1 MYDEWDE
8 IENQLNQLSNLA
20 NEKKEI
26 FQKKTDIKEYNLNK
40 KKDDKMEQLNKTINN
55 DIVPKPSSLRVSTI
69 TALSSLSTSI
79 DLSVVNKYLEI
90 NEFISLIDPGGN
102 DPVRG
107 TLKKKSNKVTKK
119 KKMFFNQTTVIV
131 QLDKDKKVNV
141 KIFSN
146 GNIQMTGLKSEKD
159 GIVVCNTLKKELLN
173 TSGLIDNEIK
183 YAIPFK
189 KELIIKDINIVL
201 INSDYFCG
209 YKIKRDVLHKIIV
222 TNYKLFSSYE
232 PCIYPGVNTK
242 FFWNKSNVL
251 QDGICKCTKKCLG
264 KGSGDGD
271 GDCKKITVSVFQSGN
286 VIITGAR
293 NIEQINDAYNFIN
306 NIFESNYQVLKKINN
321 PYLDIYQENI
331 SDKIIMVPKK
341 NIR

>member
-1 MYDEWDE
+1 
-8 IENQLNQLSNLA
+8 
-20 NEKKEI
+20 
-26 FQKKTDIKEYNLNK
+26 
-40 KKDDKMEQLNKTINN
+40 
-55 DIVPKPSSLRVSTI
+55 
-69 TALSSLSTSI
+69 
-79 DLSVVNKYLEI
+79 
-90 NEFISLIDPGGN
+90 
-102 DPVRG
+102 
-107 TLKKKSNKVTKK
+107 
-119 KKMFFNQTTVIV
+119 MFFNQTTVIV

>member
-119 KKMFFNQTTVIV
+119 KK
-131 QLDKDKKVNV
+131 
-141 KIFSN
+141 
-146 GNIQMTGLKSEKD
+146 
-159 GIVVCNTLKKELLN
+159 
-173 TSGLIDNEIK
+173 
-183 YAIPFK
+183 
-189 KELIIKDINIVL
+189 
-201 INSDYFCG
+201 
-209 YKIKRDVLHKIIV
+209 
-222 TNYKLFSSYE
+222 
-232 PCIYPGVNTK
+232 
-242 FFWNKSNVL
+242 NVL
-251 QDGICKCTKKCLG
+251 QSNNSYCT
-264 KGSGDGD
+264 
-271 GDCKKITVSVFQSGN
+271 
-286 VIITGAR
+286 
-293 NIEQINDAYNFIN
+293 
-306 NIFESNYQVLKKINN
+306 
-321 PYLDIYQENI
+321 
-331 SDKIIMVPKK
+331 
-341 NIR
+341 IR

>member
-1 MYDEWDE
+1 
-8 IENQLNQLSNLA
+8 
-20 NEKKEI
+20 
-26 FQKKTDIKEYNLNK
+26 
-40 KKDDKMEQLNKTINN
+40 MEQLNKTINN

-90 NEFISLIDPGGN
+90 NEFISLIYPGGN

-107 TLKKKSNKVTKK
+107 ILKKKSNKVTKK

-251 QDGICKCTKKCLG
+251 QDGICKYLYSC

-271 GDCKKITVSVFQSGN
+271 GD
-286 VIITGAR
+286 
-293 NIEQINDAYNFIN
+293 
-306 NIFESNYQVLKKINN
+306 
-321 PYLDIYQENI
+321 
-331 SDKIIMVPKK
+331 
-341 NIR
+341 